1 MGAEA
6 KEWSTN
12 LCEFSRNTAHR
23 SVHRAVSRPLAP
35 MAQPGH
41 SKVKPSLIRFFQF
54 WVRNPQWCTD
64 HDFRTSFSTLPLV
77 FCCGSLA
84 KRLENPSKK
93 ARWTYF
99 GNMSVGRAGQRLSVD
114 LSRWR
119 GDRAVEGA
127 RLEIVCA
134 VNPVP
139 RVRIPPSPPTGH

>member
-54 WVRNPQWCTD
+54 WVRNPHGAPITIFELA
-64 HDFRTSFSTLPLV
+64 FRL
-77 FCCGSLA
+77 CH
-84 KRLENPSKK
+84 
-93 ARWTYF
+93 WYF
-99 GNMSVGRAGQRLSVD
+99 
-114 LSRWR
+114 
-119 GDRAVEGA
+119 AV
-127 RLEIVCA
+127 V
-134 VNPVP
+134 V
-139 RVRIPPSPPTGH
+139 